1 MYENNKKLNL
11 PSMTRRS
18 VFLRLNVFTALKKG
32 A

>member
-1 MYENNKKLNL
+1 MKIIKNDFYV